1 MVRGFVT
8 MKRVLILVAASALL
22 GLAPAAAADFSF
34 GFDWGTLRKCTSGNP
49 NTVPNPRFRL
59 RGVPAGTASIQFRMV
74 DLAVPSYP
82 HGGGTVKYAGG
93 STIQPGAFQYRSPCP
108 PGGRHTYEWTA
119 VARDASGKVLGQAK
133 ARKAYP

>member
-1 MVRGFVT
+1 ML
-8 MKRVLILVAASALL
+8 KRAALL
-22 GLAPAAAADFSF
+22 AAVAVVLGLTPAVAADFSL
-34 GFDWGTLRKCTSGNP
+34 GFDWGNLKKCTSGNP

-82 HGGGTVKYAGG
+82 HGGGTVNYSGA
-93 STIQPGAFQYRSPCP
+93 STVEPGAFQYRSPCP

-119 VARDASGKVLGQAK
+119 VAKDASGKKLGQAK